1 MSVVEIRQ
9 LQFFLDVA
17 ATGSFSRAAALGAT
31 SQSTVSKGI
40 SDLERELGAR
50 LFERTGRGATL
61 TPAGVELLP
70 QAEDLVGDSVRLKA
84 WMSERRGQVSGTV
97 RLAIQPGLSWPLL
110 EAVLADIRP
119 RHPALRLQVSE
130 GTTNQIEEWLGDGRV
145 EVGVLSRAP
154 SSGSAQ
160 SWPLFSLPL
169 LLVER
174 GGTAGE
180 DTVAL
185 LPFDRLRDIPLVLS
199 TARNG
204 ARLLVEEEARRRGL
218 ELQVDLEI
226 NALGLIKQVVAH
238 GSLCTIAA
246 WPAVYQ
252 EVLRGEL
259 AVRRLTEPEFR
270 HTYHV
275 AIASRRQPTPA
286 MRCVADAI
294 RRFEPPPDWQAI
306 GAR

>member
-1 MSVVEIRQ
+1 
-9 LQFFLDVA
+9 
-17 ATGSFSRAAALGAT
+17 
-31 SQSTVSKGI
+31 
-40 SDLERELGAR
+40 

-61 TPAGVELLP
+61 TPAGVDLLP
-70 QAEDLVGDSVRLKA
+70 QAEDLVGDCVRLKA

-97 RLAIQPGLSWPLL
+97 RLAVQPGLSWPLL

-119 RHPALRLQVSE
+119 RHPALGLQVSE

-154 SSGSAQ
+154 SSSSAQ

-174 GGTAGE
+174 TATATATATAGAAE
-180 DTVAL
+180 AEAEAEL
-185 LPFDRLRDIPLVLS
+185 SFDRLREIPLVLS

-218 ELQVDLEI
+218 DLRVDLEI

-238 GSLCTIAA
+238 SGLCTIAA

-252 EVLRGEL
+252 EVQRGEL
-259 AVRRLTEPEFR
+259 AVRRLIEPEFR
-270 HTYHV
+270 HSYHV
-275 AIASRRQPTPA
+275 AIGSRRQPTPA

-294 RRFEPPPDWQAI
+294 RRFEPPRDWQATLV
-306 GAR
+306 R

>member
-1 MSVVEIRQ
+1 MEIRQ

-40 SDLERELGAR
+40 SALEREIGAR
-50 LFERTGRGATL
+50 LFERTGRGAAL

-70 QAEDLVGDSVRLKA
+70 QAEDLVGDCVRLKG

-119 RHPALRLQVSE
+119 RHPALGLQVSE

-174 GGTAGE
+174 GGTAGAA
-180 DTVAL
+180 TGA

-218 ELQVDLEI
+218 ELRVDLEI

-238 GSLCTIAA
+238 SALSTIAA

-286 MRCVADAI
+286 MRCIADAV
-294 RRFEPPPDWQAI
+294 RRFEPPPDWQATR
-306 GAR
+306 AR

>member
-1 MSVVEIRQ
+1 M
-9 LQFFLDVA
+9 
-17 ATGSFSRAAALGAT
+17 
-31 SQSTVSKGI
+31 
-40 SDLERELGAR
+40 
-50 LFERTGRGATL
+50 
-61 TPAGVELLP
+61 
-70 QAEDLVGDSVRLKA
+70 
-84 WMSERRGQVSGTV
+84 
-97 RLAIQPGLSWPLL
+97 
-110 EAVLADIRP
+110 
-119 RHPALRLQVSE
+119 
-130 GTTNQIEEWLGDGRV
+130 
-145 EVGVLSRAP
+145 
-154 SSGSAQ
+154 
-160 SWPLFSLPL
+160 

-174 GGTAGE
+174 GGTAG
-180 DTVAL
+180 TATGA

-204 ARLLVEEEARRRGL
+204 ARLLVEEEARRRGF
-218 ELQVDLEI
+218 ELRVDLEI

-238 GSLCTIAA
+238 GGLCTIAA

-275 AIASRRQPTPA
+275 AVASRRQPTPA

-294 RRFEPPPDWQAI
+294 RRFEPPPDWQAT

>member
-1 MSVVEIRQ
+1 MEIRQ

-17 ATGSFSRAAALGAT
+17 ATGSFSRAAALGMT

-40 SDLERELGAR
+40 SELERDLGAR

-61 TPAGVELLP
+61 TPAGVDLLP
-70 QAEDLVGDSVRLKA
+70 QAEDLVGDCVRLKA

-97 RLAIQPGLSWPLL
+97 RLAVQPGLSWPLL
-110 EAVLADIRP
+110 EAVLADLRP
-119 RHPALRLQVSE
+119 RHPALGFQVSE
-130 GTTNQIEEWLGDGRV
+130 GTTNQIEEWLGDGRA

-174 GGTAGE
+174 AATAGAAE
-180 DTVAL
+180 AEL
-185 LPFDRLRDIPLVLS
+185 SFDRLREIPLVLS

-218 ELQVDLEI
+218 DLRVDLEI

-238 GSLCTIAA
+238 SGLCTIAA

-252 EVLRGEL
+252 EVQRGEL
-259 AVRRLTEPEFR
+259 AVRRLIEPEFR

-275 AIASRRQPTPA
+275 AVGSRRQPTPA

-294 RRFEPPPDWQAI
+294 RRFEPPRDWQATLM
-306 GAR
+306 R